1 MHLAAAVQCPSVVLF
16 GHPPAYQFQPW
27 KCPHWVVRAHNEMPE
42 KERILISGELLMENI
57 KVEHV
62 LAAIEQMVV
71 SQPAETSLR

>member
-1 MHLAAAVQCPSVVLF
+1 
-16 GHPPAYQFQPW
+16 
-27 KCPHWVVRAHNEMPE
+27 MPE